1 MFNVDKISVLTQ
13 NNNKGKR
20 LMFDLLLRQIKEALC
35 APLARVIGLVLTP
48 NQITLLAFLAGWLF
62 TFKKMCLNNT
72 NFGQSLRSSGYS
84 MPCSRCL
91 YVGTI
96 ILVDK

>member
-1 MFNVDKISVLTQ
+1 
-13 NNNKGKR
+13 
-20 LMFDLLLRQIKEALC
+20 MFDLLLRQIKEALC

-48 NQITLLAFLAGWLF
+48 NQITLLAFLAGGLF
-62 TFKKMCLNNT
+62 KQVCLNN
-72 NFGQSLRSSGYS
+72 NFGQSLRSSGYR
-84 MPCSRCL
+84 MHCSRCL